1 MQHRREH
8 RPYGDLNAP
17 IAIRRKPTLE
27 RTAIRFAGLG
37 ALAFIATAV
46 LLLDPQSQHPR
57 LASTKVAEA
66 SAIACNPQKL
76 ELAAYPS
83 VIAVAS
89 DDRLAEQTSLERIS
103 SDADSSWET
112 PTAEAQV
119 ASADQPIQQ
128 TPPER
133 ISSDASSSEETRA
146 AEAQVA
152 SGDQPSQQPSAEE
165 VSSGAGSSEETRAAE
180 AQVAAPM
187 VLAHNDIAAPVAPKA
202 IKKSLASN
210 SQLRTGKLAHAQKS
224 KSPAPRRRRALT
236 NYPSLRIGANIPM
249 FDPVRY
255 SSN

>member
-8 RPYGDLNAP
+8 RPFGDLNAP

-57 LASTKVAEA
+57 LASTKVDSSAEA

-83 VIAVAS
+83 VTTVAS
-89 DDRLAEQTSLERIS
+89 DDRPAEQTSSLERIS
-103 SDADSSWET
+103 SDADSSGET
-112 PTAEAQV
+112 HAGDAQV
-119 ASADQPIQQ
+119 ASADQPTQQ
-128 TPPER
+128 TPPEG
-133 ISSDASSSEETRA
+133 I
-146 AEAQVA
+146 
-152 SGDQPSQQPSAEE
+152 
-165 VSSGAGSSEETRAAE
+165 SSGAGSSEETHTVE
-180 AQVAAPM
+180 AQVTAPV

-202 IKKSLASN
+202 IKKPLASN
-210 SQLRTGKLAHAQKS
+210 SQLRTDKLAHTKKS
-224 KSPAPRRRRALT
+224 KSSAPRRRKMLT